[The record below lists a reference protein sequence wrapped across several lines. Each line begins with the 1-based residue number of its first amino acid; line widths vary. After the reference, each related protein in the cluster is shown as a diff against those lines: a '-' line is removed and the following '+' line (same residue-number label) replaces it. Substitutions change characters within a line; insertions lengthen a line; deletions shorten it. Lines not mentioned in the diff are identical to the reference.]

1 MIAINA
7 YSSQPNQL
15 VLEINIDRQSDALLE
30 IFNLEGKRISSSN
43 IQLQNGSNQT
53 TLYLDQKGVYLY
65 RLSTSDRV
73 LSGKTLVQ

>member
-1 MIAINA
+1 LIAINA